1 MKRLI
6 DYIKGSHG
14 EILRYL
20 AVGGATTLVSVASY
34 AALTRLLGVDYR
46 VGNVVSIALAIAFA
60 YAANKLVVFRA
71 RGGTRKRLLA
81 ELLSFIGARFVTL
94 ALEAAVVP
102 LLVERLG
109 QSKLAAKLEAQVF
122 VIAANYVLGKFL
134 VFRKTPQ

>member
-6 DYIKGSHG
+6 EFIKSPRG
-14 EILRYL
+14 ETVRYL
-20 AVGGATTLVSVASY
+20 LVGGATTLVSVASY
-34 AALTRLLGVDYR
+34 AALTRLFRLDYR

-60 YAANKLVVFRA
+60 YVTNKLIVFRA
-71 RGGTRKRLLA
+71 RAGTPKRLLA
-81 ELLSFIGARFVTL
+81 ELLSFVGARLVTM
-94 ALEAAVVP
+94 ALEAGAVP

-109 QSKLAAKLEAQVF
+109 QSELTAKLEAQLV